1 MKTLNETPWIFEDQS
16 LAAALDVIAIS
27 NERTVFVLSKELRL
41 AGVLTEGD
49 AIRAYRRGQVTS
61 TPAAD
66 VMTRSP
72 VYFSSRVTDLD
83 LGVLFMNTGT
93 LLIPIVD
100 ESGILVGSQS
110 TRSAVERLIT
120 QKIR

>member
-1 MKTLNETPWIFEDQS
+1 MNTITTTPWIFEDQS

-27 NERTVFVLSKELRL
+27 NERTVFVLSKDFKLS
-41 AGVLTEGD
+41 GVLTEGD

-72 VYFSSRVTDLD
+72 VYFSSPVTDLD

-100 ESGILVGSQS
+100 ESGTLVGSQS

-120 QKIR
+120 QEIR

>member
-1 MKTLNETPWIFEDQS
+1 MNTITTTPWIFEDQS

-27 NERTVFVLSKELRL
+27 NERTVFVLSKDFKL

-72 VYFSSRVTDLD
+72 VYFSSPVTDLD

-100 ESGILVGSQS
+100 ESGTLVGSQS

-120 QKIR
+120 QEIR